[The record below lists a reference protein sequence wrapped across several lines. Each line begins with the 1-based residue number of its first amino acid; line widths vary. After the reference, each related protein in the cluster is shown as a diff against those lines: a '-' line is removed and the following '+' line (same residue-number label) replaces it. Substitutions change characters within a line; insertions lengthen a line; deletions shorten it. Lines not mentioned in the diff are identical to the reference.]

1 MEESNNRLTQTV
13 ASKAEQP
20 IVINLAIKQML
31 DGDELTN
38 RILSAALNG
47 TTQFNINT
55 DDSGK
60 MQLLS
65 KNANDAGGYNPVP
78 LG

>member
-1 MEESNNRLTQTV
+1 
-13 ASKAEQP
+13 
-20 IVINLAIKQML
+20 ML

-55 DDSGK
+55 DGSGQ